1 MLSSSV
7 PVIGFAAFSGAGKT
21 TLLANI
27 IPILVKNNLRPGLIK
42 HSHHNFDIDKPGKDS
57 YKLRSAGASP
67 VLLVSKYRRAIISDF
82 IEPREPRL
90 IDQLNAIDKTQ
101 LDLILVEGFKSENFP
116 KIEVHRPELKKPLL
130 FPDDPSI
137 IAIASSVK
145 LKVPEY
151 LQFLDLNTPETIAT
165 FIMTEFMEKTGNN
178 QC

>member
-1 MLSSSV
+1 MLSFSV

-21 TLLANI
+21 TLLTKI

-67 VLLVSKYRRAIISDF
+67 VLLVSKYRRAIITDF
-82 IEPREPRL
+82 IEPQEPRL
-90 IDQLNAIDKTQ
+90 SDQLKVIDQTQ

-116 KIEVHRPELKKPLL
+116 KIEIHRPELKKPLL

-137 IAIASSVK
+137 IAIASNVK
-145 LKVPEY
+145 LKIPKHIQ
-151 LQFLDLNTPETIAT
+151 LLDLNIPEVIAT

-178 QC
+178 